1 MICNMQ
7 WCYVMQML
15 YYNSVEITDINA
27 VIENIDINV
36 VIAMEDDNNSVS
48 RPIFSA

>member
-1 MICNMQ
+1 
-7 WCYVMQML
+7 MQML